1 MSRTFFNNIIDKIKQ
16 NLSINSK
23 VQYTSVYMKLFPNLD
38 QTEDALK
45 NALSKEAIKAL
56 ITKIENE
63 YTSASSR
70 GFRYNALILF
80 VKYYFGENDERYI
93 LLSQKRD
100 ECNQKYLKKAEQ
112 GLSSEAKGN
121 MVTTEE
127 YETMIREWKQHIK
140 ALIEKEN
147 ISKTDFMTIQSYYLS
162 LIYLYIG
169 LRADV
174 SPMLIIYSKI
184 VPNDNMNYL
193 QFFNRKYS
201 FILNEYKTSKSYG
214 QKIIPVHDK
223 ELQTGLNEYV
233 TFLQKYNKRKEGLR
247 LFSNKSNSD
256 FLEQSNLSTLY
267 SSIFKSKLGKSF
279 NIILN
284 RKRIVSESDD
294 VKEYLLAKEKVENL
308 ASTMGHSVNMQT
320 QIYDVNKPEINVEK
334 VEKIKKQKREKKK
347 NISSE
352 NN

>member
-1 MSRTFFNNIIDKIKQ
+1 MSRNFFNTIIQSIKP

-23 VQYTSVYMKLFPNLD
+23 VQYTSVFIKLFPNVE
-38 QTEDALK
+38 QNEDRLK
-45 NALSKEAIKAL
+45 SALSKEAVKEL
-56 ITKIENE
+56 ITKIEND

-70 GFRYNALILF
+70 GFRYNALILL
-80 VKYYFGENDERYI
+80 VKHYYGENDERYI

-100 ECNQKYLKKAEQ
+100 ECNQKYLKKAEA
-112 GLSSEAKGN
+112 GLNTEQKSN

-127 YETMIREWKQHIK
+127 YENMIKSWKPHIK
-140 ALIEKEN
+140 VLIEKEAV
-147 ISKTDFMTIQSYYLS
+147 SKSEFMEIQSYYLS

-169 LRADV
+169 VRADV
-174 SPMLIIYSKI
+174 TPMMIIYTKL
-184 VPNDNMNYL
+184 VPSDNMNYL
-193 QFFNRKYS
+193 QYFNRKYS
-201 FILNEYKTSKSYG
+201 FILNEYKTSKTYG

-233 TFLQKYNKRKEGLR
+233 SFLQKYNKRKEGLR

-267 SSIFKSKLGKSF
+267 SSIFKAKIGKAF

-294 VKEYLLAKEKVENL
+294 VKAYLVAKEKVEKL
-308 ASTMGHSVNMQT
+308 ADTMGHSVNVQT
-320 QIYDVNKPEINVEK
+320 QIYDVNKPEVK
-334 VEKIKKQKREKKK
+334 VETISKPKSKRGKKK
-347 NISSE
+347 TVP
-352 NN
+352 